1 MEKWIVR
8 TKRAEFDEIAKK
20 FQIDPVTARII
31 RNRDVVGDD
40 QIQKYLYGGW
50 EDLYDPK
57 QLHDGVEAAKLL
69 SSLIQQKKRIR
80 IIGDYDID
88 GVTSSY
94 ILRSGIER
102 CNGIADHVIPH
113 RIVDGYG
120 VNEQLIT
127 QAHED
132 GIEAIVTCDNGISAF
147 DAIQLAKEYGM
158 TVIVTDHHEV
168 PFVYKEDGSK
178 EILRTKADFIVNPKQ
193 AECSYPFKGLCGASV
208 AFKFIQLLYLECGIP
223 MDETR
228 EFLSYVAIGTVGDVM
243 DLIDENRIL
252 VKLGLEMIHQTQDV
266 SLLALI
272 KQCKLKPE
280 EMNVYSIGFVVGPC
294 MNASG
299 RLDTAEITLELLLT
313 KREPQAS
320 ILAAKLVELNEER
333 KKMTEQNLNQA
344 IEQIQM
350 KGWDQDKVMVVFLPD
365 CHESI
370 AGIIAGRLR
379 ERYYRPVFVLTRGE
393 EAIKGSGRSIEGYSM
408 FEEMVKVS
416 ELFLKFGGHPLAAG
430 CSLLE
435 ENVTILR
442 EQLNQLCELEE
453 EDFVSKVYIDIP
465 MPMDYVTTGL
475 IDEFK
480 LLEPLG
486 NGNRAP
492 IFAQKDVTV
501 SKAMVIGKNQNT
513 IKLELITPNNNIVEG
528 IFFKG
533 VDRFFEYITERYGVE
548 EARLVKSGNTKNVKL
563 SFTFCPSI
571 NEYNGKTTIQMKI
584 LNYC

>member
-57 QLHDGVEAAKLL
+57 HLHDGVEAAKLL

-435 ENVTILR
+435 ENVTTLR

>member
-8 TKRAEFDEIAKK
+8 TKRAEFDKIAHK

-31 RNRDVVGDD
+31 RNRDVIGDD

-50 EDLYDPK
+50 DDLYDPK
-57 QLHDGVEAAKLL
+57 LLHDGVEAAKLL
-69 SSLIQQKKRIR
+69 TKLIQQKKKIR

-102 CNGIADHVIPH
+102 CHGNADHVIPH
-113 RIVDGYG
+113 RMIDGYG
-120 VNEQLIT
+120 VNEHLII

-132 GIEAIVTCDNGISAF
+132 GIEVIVTCDNGISAF
-147 DAIQLAKEYGM
+147 DAIELAKELGM

-168 PFVYKEDGSK
+168 PFTYKDDGNK
-178 EILRTKADFIVNPKQ
+178 EILRTRADYIVNPKQ
-193 AECSYPFKGLCGASV
+193 TECNYPFKGLCGASV
-208 AFKFIQLLYLECGIP
+208 AFKFIQLLYQECGIP
-223 MDETR
+223 IEETR
-228 EFLSYVAIGTVGDVM
+228 DFLSYVAIGTVGDVM

-252 VKLGLEMIHQTQDV
+252 VKLGLEMLHQTQDV
-266 SLLALI
+266 SLLALMS
-272 KQCKLKPE
+272 QCKLKPE
-280 EMNVYSIGFVVGPC
+280 EMNVYNIGFVLGPC

-299 RLDTAEITLELLLT
+299 RLDTAEITLDLLLT
-313 KREPQAS
+313 KKEPQAS
-320 ILAAKLVELNEER
+320 VLAAKLVELNEER

-344 IEQIQM
+344 IELIQM

-393 EAIKGSGRSIEGYSM
+393 GAIKGSGRSIEGYSM

-430 CSLLE
+430 CSLSE
-435 ENVTILR
+435 ENVDLLR
-442 EQLNQLCELEE
+442 VRLNQLCELDE
-453 EDFVSKVYIDIP
+453 EDFISKVYIDIP
-465 MPMDYVTTGL
+465 MPMDYVTTEL

-480 LLEPLG
+480 ILEPLG

-492 IFAQKDVTV
+492 VFAQKDVTV
-501 SKAMVIGKNQNT
+501 SRATVIGKNQNT

-533 VDRFFEYITERYGVE
+533 VDRFFEYITKQYGAK
-548 EARLVKSGNTKNVKL
+548 EAQLVKSGNTKNVKL

>member
-435 ENVTILR
+435 ENVTTLR

>member
-40 QIQKYLYGGW
+40 KIQKYLYGGW

-57 QLHDGVEAAKLL
+57 HLHDGVEAAKLL

>member
-1 MEKWIVR
+1 MWHS
-8 TKRAEFDEIAKK
+8 
-20 FQIDPVTARII
+20 
-31 RNRDVVGDD
+31 N
-40 QIQKYLYGGW
+40 
-50 EDLYDPK
+50 
-57 QLHDGVEAAKLL
+57 
-69 SSLIQQKKRIR
+69 
-80 IIGDYDID
+80 
-88 GVTSSY
+88 
-94 ILRSGIER
+94 
-102 CNGIADHVIPH
+102 
-113 RIVDGYG
+113 
-120 VNEQLIT
+120 
-127 QAHED
+127 
-132 GIEAIVTCDNGISAF
+132 
-147 DAIQLAKEYGM
+147 
-158 TVIVTDHHEV
+158 
-168 PFVYKEDGSK
+168 
-178 EILRTKADFIVNPKQ
+178 
-193 AECSYPFKGLCGASV
+193 
-208 AFKFIQLLYLECGIP
+208 
-223 MDETR
+223 ETR

-533 VDRFFEYITERYGVE
+533 VDRFFECITERYGVE